1 MRYNQTEL
9 LIKTEKKFWT
19 SWNKEDECV
28 YNAYKL
34 LMYVLEKRLN
44 RKNAKLEE
52 KTPFGNDKEYVNKES
67 LFKYFEILINEM
79 TEKVSQSDSQRCNLA
94 NEMSKNDFIHESVA
108 DGNVIIFELEYGN
121 RLPSEQAIKR
131 EEAIA
136 QAKREQEEK
145 ERMLHKAKQLAK
157 AELLRELEEQ
167 EERRLKEV
175 KEETNQIVF
184 PLKNYGK

>member
-67 LFKYFEILINEM
+67 
-79 TEKVSQSDSQRCNLA
+79 
-94 NEMSKNDFIHESVA
+94 
-108 DGNVIIFELEYGN
+108 
-121 RLPSEQAIKR
+121 
-131 EEAIA
+131 
-136 QAKREQEEK
+136 
-145 ERMLHKAKQLAK
+145 
-157 AELLRELEEQ
+157 
-167 EERRLKEV
+167 
-175 KEETNQIVF
+175 
-184 PLKNYGK
+184 